1 MPRSPFCP
9 LPLAGGRGAFR
20 ERGSVAMEGFFNA
33 LSASLVLLMI
43 MSVGYFM
50 GRLGWMTQREKNFIS
65 KYVVNIA
72 VPCNC
77 VAGLLNNLDHDSLAQ
92 AALMVA
98 CGLLGV
104 GTTLLLSGVLGWL
117 LRLPRERRG
126 VFVVMA
132 GFSNTLFIGIPVS
145 TQLFGDACMPY
156 LMLYYL
162 ANTTFLQSA
171 GLMLVEHAGTKPGG
185 KTTVGGFLKDL
196 FSKPPIVAVLF
207 TILLLLLDLRLPQPI
222 MKFAGYISDSVS
234 PLALIYC
241 GFIVYEV
248 GLRNL
253 RLMKGLPTM
262 LVMRLAVAPV
272 ICLGFCRL
280 FGMTGLP
287 LSVFLVESALP
298 VPSQVTVMAGAFGA
312 DERYAAVG
320 STLSTLA
327 SFITIPVLML
337 IIG

>member
-1 MPRSPFCP
+1 M
-9 LPLAGGRGAFR
+9 
-20 ERGSVAMEGFFNA
+20 NA
-33 LSASLVLLMI
+33 LSASLVLLML
-43 MSVGYFM
+43 MSVGYIM

-77 VAGLLNNLDHDSLAQ
+77 ISGLLNNLDHDSLAQ
-92 AALMVA
+92 AGLMVI

-104 GTTLLLSGVLGWL
+104 GTTLLISVILSWL

-126 VFVVMA
+126 VFAVMA

-145 TQLFGDACMPY
+145 TQLFGEACMPY

-162 ANTTFLQSA
+162 ANTTFLQSV
-171 GLMLVEHAGTKPGG
+171 GFVLVENAGTKGE
-185 KTTVGGFLKDL
+185 KTTLKGVLKSL
-196 FSKPPIVAVLF
+196 FSKPPILAVLF
-207 TILLLLLDLRLPQPI
+207 TLLLLLLDLSLPQPI
-222 MKFAGYISDSVS
+222 MKFAGYIADSVS
-234 PLALIYC
+234 PLALLYC

-262 LVMRLAVAPV
+262 LVMRLAIAPV
-272 ICLGFCRL
+272 ICLVFCRL

-312 DERYAAVG
+312 DEQYAAVG
-320 STLSTLA
+320 STLATLA

>member
-1 MPRSPFCP
+1 
-9 LPLAGGRGAFR
+9 
-20 ERGSVAMEGFFNA
+20 MEGFFNA
-33 LSASLVLLMI
+33 LSASLVLLML
-43 MSVGYFM
+43 MSVGYIM

-77 VAGLLNNLDHDSLAQ
+77 ISGLLNNLDHDSLAQ
-92 AALMVA
+92 AGLMVI

-104 GTTLLLSGVLGWL
+104 GTTLLISVILSWL

-126 VFVVMA
+126 VFAVMA

-145 TQLFGDACMPY
+145 TQLFGEACMPY

-162 ANTTFLQSA
+162 ANTTFLQSV
-171 GLMLVEHAGTKPGG
+171 GFVLVENAGTKGE
-185 KTTVGGFLKDL
+185 KTTLKGVLKSL
-196 FSKPPIVAVLF
+196 FSKPPILAVLF
-207 TILLLLLDLRLPQPI
+207 TLLLLLLDLSLPQPI
-222 MKFAGYISDSVS
+222 MKFAGYIADSVS
-234 PLALIYC
+234 PLALLYC

-253 RLMKGLPTM
+253 RLMRGLPTM
-262 LVMRLAVAPV
+262 LVMRLAIAPV
-272 ICLGFCRL
+272 ICLVFCRL

-312 DERYAAVG
+312 DEQYAAVG
-320 STLSTLA
+320 STLATLA

>member
-1 MPRSPFCP
+1 
-9 LPLAGGRGAFR
+9 
-20 ERGSVAMEGFFNA
+20 MEGFFNA
-33 LSASLVLLMI
+33 LSASLVLLML
-43 MSVGYFM
+43 MSVGYIM

-77 VAGLLNNLDHDSLAQ
+77 ISGLLNNLDHDSLAQ
-92 AALMVA
+92 AGLMVI

-104 GTTLLLSGVLGWL
+104 GTTLLISVILSWL

-126 VFVVMA
+126 VFAVMA

-162 ANTTFLQSA
+162 ANTTFLQSV
-171 GLMLVEHAGTKPGG
+171 GFVLVENAGTKGE
-185 KTTVGGFLKDL
+185 KTTLKGVLKSL
-196 FSKPPIVAVLF
+196 FSKPPILAVLF
-207 TILLLLLDLRLPQPI
+207 TLLLLLLDLSLPQPI
-222 MKFAGYISDSVS
+222 MKFAGYIADSVS
-234 PLALIYC
+234 PLALLYC

-248 GLRNL
+248 GLKNL
-253 RLMKGLPTM
+253 RLMRGLPTM
-262 LVMRLAVAPV
+262 LVMRLAIAPV
-272 ICLGFCRL
+272 ICLVFCRL

-327 SFITIPVLML
+327 SFITIPILML

>member
-1 MPRSPFCP
+1 M
-9 LPLAGGRGAFR
+9 
-20 ERGSVAMEGFFNA
+20 NA
-33 LSASLVLLMI
+33 LSASLVLLML
-43 MSVGYFM
+43 MSVGYIM

-77 VAGLLNNLDHDSLAQ
+77 ISGLLNNLDHDSLAQ
-92 AALMVA
+92 AGLMVI

-104 GTTLLLSGVLGWL
+104 GTTLLISVILSWL

-126 VFVVMA
+126 VFAVMA

-145 TQLFGDACMPY
+145 TQLFGEACMPY

-162 ANTTFLQSA
+162 ANTTFLQSV
-171 GLMLVEHAGTKPGG
+171 GFVLVENAGTKGE
-185 KTTVGGFLKDL
+185 KTTLKGVLKSL
-196 FSKPPIVAVLF
+196 FSKPPILAVLF
-207 TILLLLLDLRLPQPI
+207 TLLLLLLDLSLPQPI
-222 MKFAGYISDSVS
+222 MKFAGYIADSVS
-234 PLALIYC
+234 PLALLYC

-248 GLRNL
+248 GLKNL

-262 LVMRLAVAPV
+262 LVMRLAIAPV
-272 ICLGFCRL
+272 ICLVFCRL

-312 DERYAAVG
+312 DEQYAAVG
-320 STLSTLA
+320 STLATLA

>member
-1 MPRSPFCP
+1 
-9 LPLAGGRGAFR
+9 
-20 ERGSVAMEGFFNA
+20 MEGFFNA
-33 LSASLVLLMI
+33 LSASLVLLML
-43 MSVGYFM
+43 MSVGYIM

-77 VAGLLNNLDHDSLAQ
+77 ISGLLNNLDHDSLAQ
-92 AALMVA
+92 AGLMVI

-104 GTTLLLSGVLGWL
+104 GTTLLISVILSWL

-126 VFVVMA
+126 VFAVMA

-162 ANTTFLQSA
+162 ANTTFLQSV
-171 GLMLVEHAGTKPGG
+171 GFVLVENAGTKGE
-185 KTTVGGFLKDL
+185 KTTLKGVLKSL
-196 FSKPPIVAVLF
+196 FSKPPILAVLF
-207 TILLLLLDLRLPQPI
+207 TLLLLLLDLSLPQPI
-222 MKFAGYISDSVS
+222 MKFAGYIADSVS
-234 PLALIYC
+234 PLALLYC

-248 GLRNL
+248 GLKNL
-253 RLMKGLPTM
+253 RLMRGLPTM
-262 LVMRLAVAPV
+262 LVMRLAIAPV
-272 ICLGFCRL
+272 ICLVFCRL

-312 DERYAAVG
+312 DEQYAAVG
-320 STLSTLA
+320 STLATLA

>member
-1 MPRSPFCP
+1 
-9 LPLAGGRGAFR
+9 
-20 ERGSVAMEGFFNA
+20 MEGFFNA
-33 LSASLVLLMI
+33 LSASLVLLML
-43 MSVGYFM
+43 MSVGYIM

-77 VAGLLNNLDHDSLAQ
+77 ISGLLNNLDHDSLAQ
-92 AALMVA
+92 AGLMVI

-104 GTTLLLSGVLGWL
+104 GTTLLISVILSWL

-126 VFVVMA
+126 VFAVMA

-145 TQLFGDACMPY
+145 TQLFGEACMPY

-162 ANTTFLQSA
+162 ANTTFLQSV
-171 GLMLVEHAGTKPGG
+171 GFVLVENAGTKGE
-185 KTTVGGFLKDL
+185 KTTLKGVLKSL
-196 FSKPPIVAVLF
+196 FSKPPILAVLF
-207 TILLLLLDLRLPQPI
+207 TLLLLLLDLSLPQPI
-222 MKFAGYISDSVS
+222 MKFAGYIADSVS
-234 PLALIYC
+234 PLALLYC

-248 GLRNL
+248 GLKNL

-262 LVMRLAVAPV
+262 LVMRLAIAPV
-272 ICLGFCRL
+272 ICLFFCRL

-312 DERYAAVG
+312 DEQYAAVG
-320 STLSTLA
+320 STLATLA

>member
-1 MPRSPFCP
+1 
-9 LPLAGGRGAFR
+9 
-20 ERGSVAMEGFFNA
+20 MEGFFNA
-33 LSASLVLLMI
+33 LSASLVLLML
-43 MSVGYFM
+43 MSVGYIM

-77 VAGLLNNLDHDSLAQ
+77 ISGLLNNLDHDSLAQ
-92 AALMVA
+92 AGLMVI

-104 GTTLLLSGVLGWL
+104 GTTLLVSVILSWL

-126 VFVVMA
+126 VFAVMV

-145 TQLFGDACMPY
+145 TQLFGEACMPY

-162 ANTTFLQSA
+162 ANTTFLQSV
-171 GLMLVEHAGTKPGG
+171 GFVLVENAGTKGE
-185 KTTVGGFLKDL
+185 KTTLKGVLKSL
-196 FSKPPIVAVLF
+196 FSKPPILAVLF
-207 TILLLLLDLRLPQPI
+207 TLLLLLLDLSLPQPI
-222 MKFAGYISDSVS
+222 MKFAGYIADSVS
-234 PLALIYC
+234 PLALLYC

-248 GLRNL
+248 GLKNL
-253 RLMKGLPTM
+253 RLMRGLPTM
-262 LVMRLAVAPV
+262 LVMRLAIAPV
-272 ICLGFCRL
+272 ICLVFCRL

-312 DERYAAVG
+312 DEQYAAVG
-320 STLSTLA
+320 STLATLA

>member
-1 MPRSPFCP
+1 
-9 LPLAGGRGAFR
+9 
-20 ERGSVAMEGFFNA
+20 MEGFFNA
-33 LSASLVLLMI
+33 LSASLVLLML
-43 MSVGYFM
+43 MSVGYIM

-77 VAGLLNNLDHDSLAQ
+77 ISGLLNNLDHDSLAQ
-92 AALMVA
+92 AGLMVI

-104 GTTLLLSGVLGWL
+104 GTTLLVSVILSWL

-126 VFVVMA
+126 VFAVMA

-162 ANTTFLQSA
+162 ANTTFLQSV
-171 GLMLVEHAGTKPGG
+171 GFVLVENAGTKGE
-185 KTTVGGFLKDL
+185 KTTLKGVLKSL
-196 FSKPPIVAVLF
+196 FSKPPILAVLF
-207 TILLLLLDLRLPQPI
+207 TLLLLLLDLSLPQPI
-222 MKFAGYISDSVS
+222 MKFAGYIADSVS
-234 PLALIYC
+234 PLALLYC

-248 GLRNL
+248 GLKNL

-262 LVMRLAVAPV
+262 LVMRLAIAPV
-272 ICLGFCRL
+272 ICLVFCRL

-312 DERYAAVG
+312 DEQYAAVG
-320 STLSTLA
+320 STLATLA

>member
-1 MPRSPFCP
+1 
-9 LPLAGGRGAFR
+9 
-20 ERGSVAMEGFFNA
+20 MEGFLNA
-33 LSASLVLLMI
+33 LSASLVLLML
-43 MSVGYFM
+43 MSVGYIM

-77 VAGLLNNLDHDSLAQ
+77 ISGLLNNLDHDSLAQ
-92 AALMVA
+92 AGLMVI

-104 GTTLLLSGVLGWL
+104 GTTLLISVILSWL

-126 VFVVMA
+126 VFAVMA

-145 TQLFGDACMPY
+145 TQLFGEACMPY

-162 ANTTFLQSA
+162 ANTTFLQSV
-171 GLMLVEHAGTKPGG
+171 GFVLVENAGTKGE
-185 KTTVGGFLKDL
+185 KTTLKGVLKSL
-196 FSKPPIVAVLF
+196 FSKPPILAVLF
-207 TILLLLLDLRLPQPI
+207 TLLLLLLDLSLPQPI
-222 MKFAGYISDSVS
+222 MKFAGYIADSVS
-234 PLALIYC
+234 PLALLYC

-262 LVMRLAVAPV
+262 LVMRLAIAPV
-272 ICLGFCRL
+272 ICLVFCRL

-327 SFITIPVLML
+327 SFITIPILML